1 MYSTRLRKMQ
11 SPRPGTRLGEK
22 QQTKQTSKG
31 NYPAQRLSAKS
42 QNMSPIKPVK
52 ACRSI
57 IDALLSLMCAR
68 EKFRSNHILSLP
80 PRFLHVS
87 TWMFSSKHSFRH
99 GSPRFRCALAPR
111 YTLRKRLLSV
121 MLVCETP
128 VTQVLRNRMSSLQ
141 DPRHPE
147 LKQSDIQLSV

>member
-1 MYSTRLRKMQ
+1 MYVCLSNVCVYSTRLRKMQ

-42 QNMSPIKPVK
+42 QTLSPPYK
-52 ACRSI
+52 ARESLFVGV
-57 IDALLSLMCAR
+57 DALLSLMCAR

-87 TWMFSSKHSFRH
+87 TWMFSSKHSFR
-99 GSPRFRCALAPR
+99 
-111 YTLRKRLLSV
+111 
-121 MLVCETP
+121 
-128 VTQVLRNRMSSLQ
+128 
-141 DPRHPE
+141 
-147 LKQSDIQLSV
+147 